1 MADHFAEFRLSRFVG
16 QRAVTRNRDRR
27 HSAGVNDPFD
37 SNTLR
42 RGKQLA
48 RAFYIAFVDFFG
60 MSGPQP
66 VISGYMKNATDAAH
80 GAFDRSR
87 VAQIALGSFHRQVG
101 KNVRIASFSTEDTDC
116 MSLVNE
122 QPGDVASHEPCG
134 SGNERGHKMRKTSS
148 PCCAGA
154 TGITRFGMLL
164 FPEPFPWPFE
174 WPLPWPLFFF
184 SRSVGSPRRPP
195 IFPETVQ
202 LSIFHVSPS
211 FLLPPRIAAATV
223 FFPGRLLDEV
233 FEIVVMRVGHQV
245 TGAFPTARIV
255 SGIAPGGAHQLAL
268 AAEIFHVDGRSDDVV
283 ALEQLVSLAELL
295 ANFIARHEDFLG
307 HYRSVGI
314 GRRKHV
320 AIDAECLE
328 ISEKI
333 GNLFD
338 VRLFVNRGVGG
349 DEKTRSLGCLDAFDC
364 FAEHAV
370 ALNADIVSLFEPIE
384 VDVEEQAR
392 SGREIAEMLANKHT
406 IGAKVDVFLARKD
419 FVSQAANLGINH
431 RLAAAN
437 GNDGRAAIVNRL
449 QALLDGKHFV
459 DRGFVFANAAAASAG
474 EIAGVERFEHH
485 HQRKFLRPSDALAS
499 EITRHAR
506 SEAKRNSHPL
516 PPSLIRCFISSAG
529 ICKANDLRRP
539 LRMLSKRASAY
550 SGNEFR

>member
-1 MADHFAEFRLSRFVG
+1 MARSIEAASRKSPWARSNGKSARMSALLLVLVVTSPVTRQKIRTSCPWLTSSRATWLPTNPVAPVTSVVINAENFVSLLCRRHG
-16 QRAVTRNRDRR
+16 DYALRNVAVSRAV
-27 HSAGVNDPFD
+27 S
-37 SNTLR
+37 
-42 RGKQLA
+42 LA
-48 RAFYIAFVDFFG
+48 IRMAVAMAVVFFLAFG
-60 MSGPQP
+60 GLTE
-66 VISGYMKNATDAAH
+66 KAAH
-80 GAFDRSR
+80 F
-87 VAQIALGSFHRQVG
+87 
-101 KNVRIASFSTEDTDC
+101 
-116 MSLVNE
+116 
-122 QPGDVASHEPCG
+122 PGDRPTEHLPGVAELLIAAK
-134 SGNERGHKMRKTSS
+134 NRGRL
-148 PCCAGA
+148 
-154 TGITRFGMLL
+154 ITRVNHAVFAA
-164 FPEPFPWPFE
+164 
-174 WPLPWPLFFF
+174 
-184 SRSVGSPRRPP
+184 
-195 IFPETVQ
+195 
-202 LSIFHVSPS
+202 
-211 FLLPPRIAAATV
+211 RIAAATV

-233 FEIVVMRVGHQV
+233 FEIVVVRVGHQV

-338 VRLFVNRGVGG
+338 VRLFVNCGVGG

-384 VDVEEQAR
+384 VDVEEQAGGR
-392 SGREIAEMLANKHT
+392 REIAEMLANKHT
-406 IGAKVDVFLARKD
+406 VSAKVDVFFAGKN
-419 FVSQAANLGINH
+419 FVGQAANLGINH
-431 RLAAAN
+431 GLAAAN
-437 GNDGRAAIVNRL
+437 GNNRRAAVVNRL
-449 QALLDGKHFV
+449 QALLNGEHLVDG
-459 DRGFVFANAAAASAG
+459 GLVFANAAAASAG

-485 HQRKFLRPSDALAS
+485 HQRKLLRPGNALAS

-529 ICKANDLRRP
+529 ICKAKDLRRP